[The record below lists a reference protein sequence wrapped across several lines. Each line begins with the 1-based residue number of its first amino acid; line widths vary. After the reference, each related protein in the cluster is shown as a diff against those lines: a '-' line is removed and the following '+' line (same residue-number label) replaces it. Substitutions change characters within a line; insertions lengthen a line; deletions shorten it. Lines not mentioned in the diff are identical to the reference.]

1 MFIYPLTTFSR
12 LGIILL
18 TMQKLDLTNRQIA
31 ILKAVVEEYTVKGEP
46 VGSELIEKKYK
57 IGASP
62 ATIRNEMVELAKKGY
77 LSKSYFSS
85 GRIPTAKAFRF
96 YINHLLKPKE
106 LSTAEEV
113 SLKNNIWDER
123 KELHRLLK
131 QATRTLSESTKL
143 LSISITDEGDFYYSG
158 FSNILLFREFLEKN
172 DLVHLVE
179 RFEDESFWARVLRR
193 IEKLEADLMYLL
205 GEEDFPDPMLHECAS
220 VFAEFE
226 GENVKG
232 AIGVVGPKRM
242 YYGEIMPKVK
252 YLSSLI
258 SEILRESGY

>member
-1 MFIYPLTTFSR
+1 MK
-12 LGIILL
+12 GV
-18 TMQKLDLTNRQIA
+18 DLTNRQIA
-31 ILKAVVEEYTVKGEP
+31 ILRAVIEEYTATGAP

-62 ATIRNEMVELAKKGY
+62 ATIRNEMVELAKKGF

-85 GRIPTAKAFRF
+85 GRVPTAKAFRF
-96 YINHLLKPKE
+96 YINNLLKPKE

-113 SLKNNIWDER
+113 SFKNNIWDER
-123 KELHRLLK
+123 EELHRLLQ
-131 QATRTLSESTKL
+131 QATKTLSDSTKL
-143 LSISITDEGDFYYSG
+143 LSVSITDEGDFYYSG
-158 FSNILLFREFLEKN
+158 VSNILLFREFLEERN
-172 DLVHLVE
+172 LPQLIE
-179 RFEDESFWARVLRR
+179 RFEDEVFWGKILRR
-193 IEKLEADLMYLL
+193 IEKLEEDLMCFL
-205 GEEDFPDPMLHECAS
+205 GEEDFPDPVFHECAS

-242 YYGEIMPKVK
+242 YYEEIMPKVR

-258 SEILRESGY
+258 SEILREGGY